1 MEKIGLK
8 KNIRRKCLWGTVVVM
23 ALSLFGQGLV
33 SAEIFRYVDKN
44 GVWHF
49 TNRKTDSRY
58 RLYVRSGN
66 RTASEY
72 LAEYSGIV
80 KNASDR
86 FGVDIHFIKAIIKA
100 ESGFDQEAVSKK
112 GAKGLMQLMPGTAS
126 DMEVLDPHDPEEN
139 IIGGTRYFSLLLKRF
154 KNNKT
159 LALAAYNAGPETVEN
174 YNGIPPF
181 PETQAFVERVMRYY
195 RSYKKAAN

>member
-1 MEKIGLK
+1 MEEIGLK
-8 KNIRRKCLWGTVVVM
+8 KNIKKKCLWGAMVVM
-23 ALSLFGQGLV
+23 ALFLFGQGLV
-33 SAEIFRYVDKN
+33 SAEIFRYVDRN

-58 RLYVRSGN
+58 RLYVRSSN
-66 RTASEY
+66 RTSSEY
-72 LAEYSGIV
+72 LAEYGGIV
-80 KNASDR
+80 KSASDR

-139 IIGGTRYFSLLLKRF
+139 IVGGTRYFSLLLKRF

-195 RSYKKAAN
+195 RSYKNAAN

>member
-1 MEKIGLK
+1 MEKTGLK
-8 KNIRRKCLWGTVVVM
+8 KNIRKKWVWGIVAFM
-23 ALSLFGQGLV
+23 AFSLCGQGLV
-33 SAEIFRYVDKN
+33 SAEIFRYVDRS

-58 RLYVRSGN
+58 RLYIRSAN
-66 RTASEY
+66 RTPSQY
-72 LAEYSGIV
+72 LVEYSGIV
-80 KNASDR
+80 QKASDR
-86 FGVDIHFIKAIIKA
+86 FGVDIHFIKAIIRA
-100 ESGFDQEAVSKK
+100 ESGFDQDAVSTK
-112 GAKGLMQLMPGTAS
+112 GAKGLMQLMPGTAI

-139 IIGGTRYFSLLLKRF
+139 IVGGTRYFSMLLKRF

-174 YNGIPPF
+174 YNGIPPY

-195 RSYKKAAN
+195 RSYKKAGK

>member
-1 MEKIGLK
+1 LEEIGLK
-8 KNIRRKCLWGTVVVM
+8 KNIKKKCLWGAMVVM

-33 SAEIFRYVDKN
+33 SAEIFRYVDRN

-58 RLYVRSGN
+58 RLYVRSSN
-66 RTASEY
+66 RTSSEY
-72 LAEYSGIV
+72 LAEYGGIV
-80 KNASDR
+80 KSASDR

-126 DMEVLDPHDPEEN
+126 DMEVMDPHDPEEN
-139 IIGGTRYFSLLLKRF
+139 IVGGTRYFSLLLKRF

-181 PETQAFVERVMRYY
+181 PETRAFVERVMRYY
-195 RSYKKAAN
+195 RSYKNAAK

>member
-8 KNIRRKCLWGTVVVM
+8 YNIWRK
-23 ALSLFGQGLV
+23 SLFGIAVLVSLFLLGQGLG
-33 SAEIFRYVDKN
+33 SAEIYRYVDRK

-49 TNRKTDSRY
+49 TNRKTDTRY
-58 RLYVRSGN
+58 RLFIRSGK
-66 RTASEY
+66 RSVKEY
-72 LAEYSGIV
+72 LVEYHGIV
-80 KNASDR
+80 KRAADQ

-126 DMEVLDPHDPEEN
+126 DMEVIDPLDPEEN
-139 IIGGTRYFSLLLKRF
+139 IVGGTRYFSLLLKRF
-154 KNNKT
+154 KNNKA
-159 LALAAYNAGPETVEN
+159 LALAAYNAGPENVEN

-181 PETQAFVERVMRYY
+181 PETKAFVERVMRYY
-195 RSYKKAAN
+195 RSYKNGGN